1 MASSSS
7 SANKSRKRKHVV
19 LPVESK
25 IGILDRL
32 KAGAIQTQLAE
43 EYGIGSST
51 VGDIR
56 KNEAKIRSFASTM
69 DSMAMNK
76 KVRKVMRL
84 AYDDRLDEAV
94 YLWFTQK
101 RSQDMPVSGPVLC
114 EKAAQLHEQLHE
126 GESVPPFQASRC
138 WLWRF
143 CQRHG
148 IRRLSLQGEK
158 VSEVK

>member
-1 MASSSS
+1 MTSSSS
-7 SANKSRKRKHVV
+7 SVNKSRKRKHVV

-43 EYGIGSST
+43 VYGIGRST

-101 RSQDMPVSGPVLC
+101 RSQDIPVSGPVLC

-126 GESVPPFQASRC
+126 GESMPPFQASRC

-143 CQRHG
+143 YQRHG

>member
-7 SANKSRKRKHVV
+7 SVNKSRKRKHVV

-56 KNEAKIRSFASTM
+56 KNEDKIRSFASTM
-69 DSMAMNK
+69 DRMAMNK

-84 AYDDRLDEAV
+84 TYDDRLDEAV
-94 YLWFTQK
+94 
-101 RSQDMPVSGPVLC
+101 
-114 EKAAQLHEQLHE
+114 
-126 GESVPPFQASRC
+126 
-138 WLWRF
+138 
-143 CQRHG
+143 
-148 IRRLSLQGEK
+148 
-158 VSEVK
+158 